1 MDSSDEGS
9 ASRLTCGL
17 DVVCMSRHLQ
27 ARFWKLVSRL
37 TSIPLLMSNRF
48 RRSLFTLLTVAQAAA
63 GQEAPKAQPVIGTGE
78 AVQETKKKDLAAS
91 LSTQKEARTM
101 RLSIPAPRGQIV
113 DRNGIALA
121 QNRVVYYLA
130 LNFPFMD
137 KADSQTILAFAKEK
151 IGAANKLLGKTW
163 MLPDDKLISHYQNR
177 RWLPLVFSLEE
188 GLNVELSQEQQDKL
202 KPLLEQGSL
211 LLQPA
216 YIRHYPKEETACH
229 ILGYSGKTRRL
240 PEGPIVDGDPLFEE
254 IEGRDGLEITFD
266 SALKGIPGEINLLF
280 DADGKLLSDE
290 VLRRPSPG
298 RTVVTTLDYHL
309 QKYAENALK
318 KNARNGGA
326 MVIMDVRNGE
336 ILAMAS
342 NPSFNPNEFVFGI
355 RSKRWEE
362 LSADPRMPL
371 LARSFRGEYPPAST
385 FKIVTALGALESGKV
400 TPASSYYCGTS
411 LLIGDRYFHNHNTK
425 SDEGDMNVITAIKR
439 SCNTWFYQAALA
451 AGADPVTNMALRM
464 GFGERTGIPLK
475 AEGRGNV
482 PTSADHR
489 ILGGELANISI
500 GQGAVLATPLQ
511 VCQCMAA
518 LADGVNLKQPLL
530 VKQVQSI
537 SEFVVDA
544 FEPKVKRQVDLD
556 PLARDAV
563 VKGMVAVVSGSGGT
577 GHAAA
582 IKQAQIAGKTGT
594 AQWKLAKDQNLAWF
608 TGFLPAS
615 QPVLAFAVVY
625 EGRPGENVSGGG
637 YAAPIVNEV
646 FRKYYEG
653 APADDPLVAAMKDA
667 PKALALDEGELE
679 GETEKLQEQVQKAV
693 APPPEQ
699 KTLGGFF
706 KKLFRRN

>member
-1 MDSSDEGS
+1 M
-9 ASRLTCGL
+9 LTMF
-17 DVVCMSRHLQ
+17 D
-27 ARFWKLVSRL
+27 RFWRCLFL
-37 TSIPLLMSNRF
+37 A
-48 RRSLFTLLTVAQAAA
+48 LFTSTLALS
-63 GQEAPKAQPVIGTGE
+63 QEAPKAEPVVGLGE
-78 AVQETKKKDLAAS
+78 VVKAKNKDLAATQG
-91 LSTQKEARTM
+91 TQKEARTM

-137 KADSQTILAFAKEK
+137 KALPETILVFAKDR
-151 IGAANKLLGKTW
+151 IAAANKVLGKTW

-188 GLNVELSQEQQDKL
+188 GLNVELSKEEQKKL
-202 KPLLEQGSL
+202 APLLEQGSL

-216 YIRHYPKEETACH
+216 YIRYYPKEDSACH
-229 ILGYSGKTRRL
+229 IIGFTGKTRRL

-254 IEGRDGLEITFD
+254 MEGRDGLELTFD
-266 SALKGIPGEINLLF
+266 SVLKGIPGEINLLF

-290 VLRRPSPG
+290 MLRRPAPG
-298 RTVVTTLDYHL
+298 RTVVTTLDFHL

-355 RSKRWEE
+355 HSKRWEE
-362 LSADPRMPL
+362 LSSDPRMPL
-371 LARSFRGEYPPAST
+371 NARAFRGEYPPAST
-385 FKIVTALGALESGKV
+385 FKIVTALGTMESGKV
-400 TPASSYYCGTS
+400 TPTTTYYCGTD

-425 SDEGDMNVITAIKR
+425 TDEGDMTVVNAIKR
-439 SCNTWFYQAALA
+439 SCNTWFYQAALDS
-451 AGADPVTNMALRM
+451 GADPLVNMATRL

-475 AEGRGNV
+475 AEGRGFV
-482 PTSADHR
+482 PSTADHR
-489 ILGGELANISI
+489 IVGGELANISI
-500 GQGAVLATPLQ
+500 GQGKVLATPLQ

-518 LADGVNLKQPLL
+518 LGDGMNLKQARLI
-530 VKQVQSI
+530 KQIQSI
-537 SEFVVDA
+537 SEVITDA
-544 FEPKVKRQVDLD
+544 YEPKVRRQINLN
-556 PLARDAV
+556 PEARTAV

-577 GHAAA
+577 GHAAD

-594 AQWKLAKDQNLAWF
+594 AQWKPAKDQNLAWF

-615 QPVLAFAVVY
+615 QPVLAFAVLY
-625 EGRPGENVSGGG
+625 EGRPGENVSGGS
-637 YAAPIVNEV
+637 YAAPIVSEV
-646 FRKYYEG
+646 FRKYYDG
-653 APADDPLVAAMKDA
+653 APADDPLVAAMKDTPQA
-667 PKALALDEGELE
+667 ISIEDEDAANLE
-679 GETEKLQEQVQKAV
+679 EKKKEVVKPAGVSEQKA
-693 APPPEQ
+693 PEP
-699 KTLGGFF
+699 KSIGGFF

>member
-1 MDSSDEGS
+1 
-9 ASRLTCGL
+9 
-17 DVVCMSRHLQ
+17 MSRHLQ

-37 TSIPLLMSNRF
+37 TSIPLLMSYRF

-78 AVQETKKKDLAAS
+78 VVQETKKKDLAAS

-266 SALKGIPGEINLLF
+266 AALKGIPGEINLLF

-362 LSADPRMPL
+362 LSTDPRMPL

-400 TPASSYYCGTS
+400 TLEPEELDVA
-411 LLIGDRYFHNHNTK
+411 
-425 SDEGDMNVITAIKR
+425 E
-439 SCNTWFYQAALA
+439 LA
-451 AGADPVTNMALRM
+451 AKLCRELEPRLR
-464 GFGERTGIPLK
+464 EPSRLSRCWPR
-475 AEGRGNV
+475 AEQRAHRPTGRG
-482 PTSADHR
+482 PSSGHESPRA
-489 ILGGELANISI
+489 S
-500 GQGAVLATPLQ
+500 P
-511 VCQCMAA
+511 CAA
-518 LADGVNLKQPLL
+518 
-530 VKQVQSI
+530 
-537 SEFVVDA
+537 
-544 FEPKVKRQVDLD
+544 
-556 PLARDAV
+556 ARDRCALSRARV
-563 VKGMVAVVSGSGGT
+563 
-577 GHAAA
+577 
-582 IKQAQIAGKTGT
+582 
-594 AQWKLAKDQNLAWF
+594 
-608 TGFLPAS
+608 
-615 QPVLAFAVVY
+615 QP
-625 EGRPGENVSGGG
+625 RR
-637 YAAPIVNEV
+637 
-646 FRKYYEG
+646 FRH
-653 APADDPLVAAMKDA
+653 
-667 PKALALDEGELE
+667 
-679 GETEKLQEQVQKAV
+679 
-693 APPPEQ
+693 
-699 KTLGGFF
+699 
-706 KKLFRRN
+706 RRARSLRRATSRHRQHRRSR